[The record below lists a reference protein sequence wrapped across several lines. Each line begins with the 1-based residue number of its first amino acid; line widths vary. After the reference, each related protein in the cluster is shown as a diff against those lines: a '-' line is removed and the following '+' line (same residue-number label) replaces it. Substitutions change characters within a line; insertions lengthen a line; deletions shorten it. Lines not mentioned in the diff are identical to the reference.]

1 MLALFTLCFAALS
14 FEALSLEAQGA
25 AVPKLAEDP
34 RSAASTDTRPILI
47 QAGAV
52 IDAKG
57 QRFAP
62 GSVLVKD
69 GKILAVGSGLVAE
82 NAELRE
88 FGARAVVTPG
98 LIEANAELEP
108 LERAEEGVEIT
119 PRLRLADGL
128 DPESRAWA
136 GLRRNGVTSAFLS
149 PSGRSVISGRGAVV
163 KTMPTADDR
172 WILDAAGA
180 LKATTGQ
187 EPSGGNI
194 VPRFGRP
201 NSIFYRR
208 PTTRMGV
215 TWEFR
220 KAFSDAQLYAA
231 ARQAGGPLDPDAQVL
246 ADLMAS
252 KGEIRMRARLL
263 QDIRTAI
270 RLAEEFGLRLVIEEG
285 IESFRS
291 PEEILAAKA
300 KLIYGPTL
308 FQPAGIV
315 FGFGFGGGSVRQQ
328 ETDRNYLATPA
339 RLHAAGVEFAL
350 GSAEYAASDR
360 GLAHQ
365 AAIAVHFGLPRE
377 VALRACTVVP
387 ATWLGIDKR
396 VGTLEVGKDADL
408 VVWSGEPFELA
419 TRPVA
424 VMVDGAFADA
434 QED

>member
-1 MLALFTLCFAALS
+1 MLALFSLCLAAL
-14 FEALSLEAQGA
+14 GA
-25 AVPKLAEDP
+25 ALPNSGIEPPVQ
-34 RSAASTDTRPILI
+34 AAPDEHPWLI
-47 QAGAV
+47 QAGTV

-62 GSVLVKD
+62 GAVLVKD
-69 GKILAVGSGLVAE
+69 GKILAVGTGLVAA
-82 NAELRE
+82 NAKVRD
-88 FGARAVVTPG
+88 FGAHAVVTPG
-98 LIEANAELEP
+98 LIEANAEIESID
-108 LERAEEGVEIT
+108 RAEEGAEIT

-149 PSGRSVISGRGAVV
+149 PGGRAVISGRGAVV
-163 KTMPTADDR
+163 KTMPTADER
-172 WILDAAGA
+172 WILDPAGA
-180 LKATTGQ
+180 LKATMGQ

-231 ARQAGGPLDPDAQVL
+231 ARSAGGPLDPDAQVL

-308 FQPAGIV
+308 FEPAGIV
-315 FGFGFGGGSVRQQ
+315 FGFGFATGSVRQQ

-339 RLHAAGVEFAL
+339 RLHASGVEFAL
-350 GSAEYAASDR
+350 GSADYAATDR

-387 ATWLGIDKR
+387 AMWLGIEKR

-424 VMVDGAFADA
+424 VMVDGVFADA

>member
-1 MLALFTLCFAALS
+1 MLALFSLCFAVLG
-14 FEALSLEAQGA
+14 LEVLGADVAPLAQ
-25 AVPKLAEDP
+25 EP
-34 RSAASTDTRPILI
+34 RAAASKANRPLLI

-62 GSVLVKD
+62 GAVLVKD
-69 GKILAVGSGLVAE
+69 GKIAAVGSSLLVAD
-82 NAELRE
+82 AEVRD
-88 FGARAVVTPG
+88 FGAQAVVTPG
-98 LIEANAELEP
+98 LIEANAEIES
-108 LERAEEGVEIT
+108 LERAEEGAEIA

-136 GLRRNGVTSAFLS
+136 GLRKNGVTSAFLS
-149 PSGRSVISGRGAVV
+149 PSGRAVIAGRGAVV
-163 KTMPTADDR
+163 KTMPTADEH
-172 WILDAAGA
+172 WILDPAGA
-180 LKATTGQ
+180 LKATMGQ

-231 ARQAGGPLDPDAQVL
+231 ARKAGGPLDPDAQVL
-246 ADLMAS
+246 ADLLAS

-315 FGFGFGGGSVRQQ
+315 FGFGFGGGSVRSQ

-350 GSAEYAASDR
+350 GSADYAASDR

-365 AAIAVHFGLPRE
+365 AALAVHFGLPRE

-387 ATWLGIDKR
+387 ATWLGIDNR